1 MRLIRRISLPLG
13 LATGLV
19 SGLGTAWAQGA
30 PPAACFRQCAAPSM
44 SLAANPAP
52 VQACVIRC
60 RAARDFSAQQRP
72 SGRPQQIASANPYSS
87 GRGTPVAAPAQASVA
102 NWGAIYAA
110 LPPTAAVGISS
121 GARDR
126 GMVHVQAENQCRA
139 SAHGDCRLL
148 TEFSSGCG
156 AAAQAVRSLSVVP
169 SAHPST
175 FRVTYVA
182 SGTGANRADAERA
195 ALANCSSRDP
205 VANCRIVTAACV
217 NG

>member
-1 MRLIRRISLPLG
+1 MRLIGRIW

-19 SGLGTAWAQGA
+19 SGLGLGAAWAQGA
-30 PPAACFRQCAAPSM
+30 PPAACFQQCAAPSM

-52 VQACVIRC
+52 VQACLVRC
-60 RAARDFSAQQRP
+60 RAARDFSAQQHRP

-126 GMVHVQAENQCRA
+126 GMVHVQAESQCRA

-205 VANCRIVTAACV
+205 VASCRIVTAACV